1 MICTSFSFMKRR
13 NQIILLTTVSCLVV
27 LTLYWVTL
35 PDRNLKNG
43 FIRMIHI
50 TVPPAHSIELGRGHY
65 DIAGAIGEKFYLY
78 QVAQPDRLLEVH
90 DGQLID
96 TVFIYNPFDKSRAA
110 EIKISFPFFYW
121 SDLSRYRVYRGRT
134 DHWSLTD
141 ELAHPTFYA
150 EGLFTSSGVYYRT
163 RNKEDDIYQLTKHTN
178 TDTIAGVGLLEKQ
191 LDGLFCTDGMLRYD
205 EETHQVVYTYF
216 YRNEFICAD
225 TTLTL
230 HYRGHTIDTTSRAHI
245 SVKSHD
251 GKRTLS
257 SPPHIVN
264 RLATTYQGKL
274 FVNSNLIAD
283 NEQPAQFSNA
293 DVIDIYNLSTG
304 EYGFSFYLPRYSGG
318 RITRFIL
325 FEDGLYALYPDAL
338 VTYKF
343 DPSTE
348 AMLNSLLL

>member
-1 MICTSFSFMKRR
+1 MI
-13 NQIILLTTVSCLVV
+13 QTTVQA
-27 LTLYWVTL
+27 
-35 PDRNLKNG
+35 
-43 FIRMIHI
+43 
-50 TVPPAHSIELGRGHY
+50 AHSIELSRGHY
-65 DIAGAIGEKFYLY
+65 DFAGSIGEKLYLY
-78 QVAQPDRLLEVH
+78 KVAQPDRLLEVH

-96 TVFIYNPFDKSRAA
+96 TVFIYNPFDKSRTA

-121 SDLSRYRVYRGRT
+121 SDLSLYRVYSGSS
-134 DHWSLTD
+134 DQWNLTD

-150 EGLFTSSGVYYRT
+150 EWLSTSSGVYYRT
-163 RNKEDDIYQLTKHTN
+163 RNIEDDIYQLTKHTN

-251 GKRTLS
+251 GNRTLS

-264 RLATTYQGKL
+264 RLVTTYQGKL
-274 FVNSNLIAD
+274 FVNSNLIGD
-283 NEQPAQFSNA
+283 NEDPAQFSNA
-293 DVIDIYNLSTG
+293 DVIDVYNLSTG
-304 EYGFSFYLPRYSGG
+304 EYGFSFYLPRLSGD
-318 RITRFIL
+318 RITRFTF
-325 FEDGLYALYPDAL
+325 FEDTLYALYQHTL
-338 VTYKF
+338 VVYKF
-343 DPSTE
+343 NPSIKGK
-348 AMLNSLLL
+348 LN

>member
-1 MICTSFSFMKRR
+1 
-13 NQIILLTTVSCLVV
+13 
-27 LTLYWVTL
+27 
-35 PDRNLKNG
+35 
-43 FIRMIHI
+43 MIHT

-65 DIAGAIGEKFYLY
+65 DIAGAIGEKLYLY
-78 QVAQPDRLLEVH
+78 QVAQPDRLFEVH

-121 SDLSRYRVYRGRT
+121 SDLSRYRIYSGRT
-134 DHWSLTD
+134 DHWSLTE

-150 EGLFTSSGVYYRT
+150 ECLSTSSGVYYRT
-163 RNKEDDIYQLTKHTN
+163 RNIEDDIYQLTKHTN

-205 EETHQVVYTYF
+205 EKTGQIIYIYF

-230 HYRGHTIDTTSRAHI
+230 RSRGHTIDTTSLARI
-245 SVKSHD
+245 SVRNHD

-264 RLATTYQGKL
+264 RLATTYLGKL
-274 FVNSNLIAD
+274 FINSNLIAD
-283 NEQPAQFSNA
+283 NEEPAQFSHA
-293 DVIDIYNLSTG
+293 DVIDVYDLSTG
-304 EYGFSFYLPRYSGG
+304 EYGFSFYLPRLSGD
-318 RITRFIL
+318 RITRFT
-325 FEDGLYALYPDAL
+325 FYEDTLYALYQHTL
-338 VTYKF
+338 VVYKF
-343 DPSTE
+343 NPSIKGK
-348 AMLNSLLL
+348 LNSMRL